1 MESHK
6 DVIYRKKRQKKSVFM
21 KLKQKREKKQNAEK
35 DGPGK
40 KNVAHTSFDSVVET
54 NVEICDLLAYRVRS
68 HTKWIGS
75 YN

>member
-21 KLKQKREKKQNAEK
+21 KLKQKREKKNKTQKKTAQE
-35 DGPGK
+35 K

-68 HTKWIGS
+68 HTK
-75 YN
+75 Y